1 MITAKLALRSL
12 GTNRWRTV
20 LSILGVAVGVAILIC
35 ASGYLLG
42 FQADMVRGATA
53 PELGQ
58 ISIAHESYVERPAS
72 RHALPLGDGLL
83 ERIRHVEG
91 VQDAAPRVKVFG
103 LVGNEE
109 RSVVA
114 KIIGIDPEREANVT
128 VARQGLVDGAWLS
141 PAPAPEGAPR
151 EVVIGYQLAEQL
163 GAKPGVELVT
173 FFEAADGS
181 LGNDLLRVV
190 GVVRTNVASLDRQT
204 AFMQLADLQYTAAL
218 DGKANE
224 IAIKI
229 DDVQS
234 SRPLAA
240 QLSAELSAAAGAG
253 LSVRPWEA
261 IMPEIAQLLEVMSS
275 MDVFMYS
282 FVYLIVAFGLFNAQ
296 RMSALERRREF
307 AMMLAIGMAPSRLFS
322 VVLLETVAI
331 VALGGLGGAVL
342 GALVTQYFAV
352 NGLNWTALAGGDSV
366 NFQYMGVSFSERLH
380 FGLTAGTVLRPLLT
394 LLPVAVLCG
403 IWPALTATR
412 IELRTALSGRS

>member
-1 MITAKLALRSL
+1 MMIAKLALRSL
-12 GTNRWRTV
+12 STNRWRSL
-20 LSILGVAVGVAILIC
+20 LSVLGVAVGVAILIC

-58 ISIAHESYVERPAS
+58 ISIAHESYVDRPAS
-72 RHALPLGDGLL
+72 RNALTLGDGLL
-83 ERIRHVEG
+83 DRIRQVDG
-91 VQDAAPRVKVFG
+91 VHDASPRVKVFG
-103 LVGNEE
+103 LLGNED

-114 KIIGIDPEREANVT
+114 KIIGIDPEHESNVT
-128 VARQGLVDGAWLS
+128 VARQGLVDGQWLS
-141 PAPAPEGAPR
+141 ASPSPSGAPR

-163 GAKPGVELVT
+163 DAKPGAELVS

-218 DGKANE
+218 EGKANE

-229 DDVQS
+229 DDVRD

-240 QLSAELSAAAGAG
+240 QLATVTGSVG

-261 IMPEIAQLLEVMSS
+261 IMPEIAGLLEVMSS
-275 MDVFMYS
+275 VDLFMYS

-307 AMMLAIGMAPSRLFS
+307 AMMLAIGMAPTRLFS
-322 VVLLETVAI
+322 VVLLETVA
-331 VALGGLGGAVL
+331 VVVLGGVGGAAL
-342 GALVTQYFAV
+342 GALITQYFAV
-352 NGLNWTALAGGDSV
+352 NGLDWTAFAENENVS
-366 NFQYMGVSFSERLH
+366 FQYMGVSFSERLH
-380 FGLTAGTVLRPLLT
+380 FGLTAATVYRPLLT
-394 LLPVAVLCG
+394 LLPVALLCG
-403 IWPALTATR
+403 VWPALTATR
-412 IELRTALSGRS
+412 TELRTALSGRN